1 MSAGDSKAIVEMAA
15 EFARREIAPLVAD
28 YDRDERIP
36 RELLDR
42 MGGLG
47 FFGGVIPE
55 ELGGSGLDYLTFVEL
70 IEEVSKTC
78 QILGSYVAG
87 MTTTYRRDGD
97 DFVINGAKAWISN
110 LDVASFFVTF
120 ASVDRSLGRSG

>member
-1 MSAGDSKAIVEMAA
+1 MSAGDSKAIVQMAA

-47 FFGGVIPE
+47 FFGGVSPE
-55 ELGGSGLDYLTFVEL
+55 ERGGSGLDYLTFVEV

-78 QILGSYVAG
+78 QILGTYVSMPSGLVGAG
-87 MTTTYRRDGD
+87 IEAFGTPEQHDRWLRPLARGEI
-97 DFVINGAKAWISN
+97 FGAAG
-110 LDVASFFVTF
+110 VTEP
-120 ASVDRSLGRSG
+120 RSG